1 MWSRRTNSPRRGRV
15 SAWRQRAWA
24 GRGGSRSTRSSRR
37 GGGWLTDTRSPSS
50 VYALLVP
57 CGRAR
62 TRSKTDA
69 AAPKY
74 LKGLSPERVLSL
86 QGSLSGMPA
95 GSRVPKRPDTVPDC
109 LATVW
114 PTRPV
119 ERSCSAQPLSCSS
132 AIRLTSAA
140 STCPLCVFMMSPT
153 RRPTCFASVMPSAP
167 RRARTRACTA
177 ASSSP
182 FGR

>member
-15 SAWRQRAWA
+15 SARRQRAWA
-24 GRGGSRSTRSSRR
+24 GRRGSRSSRSSRS

-50 VYALLVP
+50 VYALVAP

-74 LKGLSPERVLSL
+74 LTGLSPERGLSL
-86 QGSLSGMPA
+86 QGSLSGMPV
-95 GSRVPKRPDTVPDC
+95 GSRVPKRPETVPDR
-109 LATVW
+109 LVTVW
-114 PTRPV
+114 PTCPV
-119 ERSCSAQPLSCSS
+119 ERSCSAQPLSCAS

-140 STCPLCVFMMSPT
+140 STCPLCVFMISPT
-153 RRPTCFASVMPSAP
+153 RRPTCFGSVMPSAP
-167 RRARTRACTA
+167 RRSRTSACRA